1 VGFVRPN
8 VFELC
13 VPNQR
18 FLEYVRFTDFL
29 HRKSDAR
36 DLHSVHWVHHSAV
49 ALRAQRASVRRTAA
63 RANRF
68 AHGIHRVR
76 SLVGAFFHTEP
87 AGTCASQG
95 AHMPLPLASL
105 RLSHDCG
112 FFSLAIPQSRAYKSP
127 PPSSPPPRALPPRDC
142 PILRPR
148 AGLPLSRACDS
159 PFAMSFGTTLR
170 TRFPS
175 SSRHAVGG
183 CMSASRPLKRPS
195 ACSLVWSHISMLLN
209 THAA

>member
-1 VGFVRPN
+1 
-8 VFELC
+8 
-13 VPNQR
+13 
-18 FLEYVRFTDFL
+18 
-29 HRKSDAR
+29 
-36 DLHSVHWVHHSAV
+36 
-49 ALRAQRASVRRTAA
+49 
-63 RANRF
+63 
-68 AHGIHRVR
+68 
-76 SLVGAFFHTEP
+76 
-87 AGTCASQG
+87 
-95 AHMPLPLASL
+95 MPLPLCL
-105 RLSHDCG
+105 PLSHSRPWA
-112 FFSLAIPQSRAYKSP
+112 FSRAFPQSRADKSP

-195 ACSLVWSHISMLLN
+195 ACSLVWSHISMLPN
-209 THAA
+209 THAAYKASLLLSCSQDDRDAHQLCSGEDQGPQRSHHLGRLFARWREDRVGIG

>member
-1 VGFVRPN
+1 MRPFTGTTHAILAAAASLRRRSTCSTCVG
-8 VFELC
+8 
-13 VPNQR
+13 
-18 FLEYVRFTDFL
+18 
-29 HRKSDAR
+29 A
-36 DLHSVHWVHHSAV
+36 
-49 ALRAQRASVRRTAA
+49 TAA

-95 AHMPLPLASL
+95 AHMPLPLRLPSSL
-105 RLSHDCG
+105 SRLWV
-112 FFSLAIPQSRAYKSP
+112 FSRAFPQSRADKSP

-195 ACSLVWSHISMLLN
+195 ACSLVWSHISMLPN